1 MHKLLAE
8 LEDGFHGV
16 IEALLIQV
24 NRGVTAK
31 GAPYLSFVLQD
42 KSGQIDAKYWNVSE
56 EVLHQYE
63 AGMIVRIFAD
73 VLSHQKQLQ
82 VRVNK
87 MEIIPSEDVDIS
99 LFVKE
104 GRISKDELKSS
115 IFQILNE
122 MKNENIKRICLSIL
136 QDYEQNFFLYPAA
149 KRNHHDFVG
158 GLATHVLGMMK
169 LAKFMAQQYPLL
181 NEDLLLSGVLLHDIG
196 KLMELSGAVITEYTV
211 EGKLLGHISIMQS
224 IVQQKAEE
232 LGIQGEEVM
241 LMRHMILSHHG
252 HYEYGSPVLPLIPEA
267 EILYLIDNID
277 ARMHTMEKALVNVEK
292 GEFSQRIFALE
303 NRSFYKSKIE

>member
-1 MHKLLAE
+1 MSKLLAE
-8 LEDGFHGV
+8 LEDGFHGT

-31 GAPYLSFVLQD
+31 GAPYLSFVLRD
-42 KSGQIDAKYWNVSE
+42 KSGRMDAKYWNVSE
-56 EVLHQYE
+56 EQLHQYK
-63 AGMIVRIFAD
+63 AGMVVRIFAD

-82 VRVNK
+82 VRINK
-87 MEIIPSEDVDIS
+87 MEIIPTEDVDIS

-104 GRISKDELKSS
+104 GRVSKDELKTS
-115 IFQILNE
+115 IFKILEN

-136 QDYEQNFFLYPAA
+136 HDYEQDFFIYPAA

-169 LAKFMAQQYPLL
+169 LAKFMANQYPLL

-224 IVQQKAEE
+224 IVQQKADD
-232 LGIQGEEVM
+232 LGISGEEVM

-277 ARMHTMEKALVNVEK
+277 ARMHSMEKALENVEE
-292 GEFSQRIFALE
+292 GDFSQRIFALE
-303 NRSFYKSKIE
+303 NRSFYKSKI

>member
-1 MHKLLAE
+1 MSKLLAE
-8 LEDGFHGV
+8 LEDGFHGT

-42 KSGQIDAKYWNVSE
+42 KSGRMDAKYWNVSE
-56 EVLHQYE
+56 EQLHQYK
-63 AGMIVRIFAD
+63 AGMVVRIFAD
-73 VLSHQKQLQ
+73 VLSHHKQLQ
-82 VRVNK
+82 VRINK
-87 MEIIPSEDVDIS
+87 MEIIPTEDVDIS

-104 GRISKDELKSS
+104 GRVSKDELKTS
-115 IFQILNE
+115 IFKILEN

-136 QDYEQNFFLYPAA
+136 HDYEQDFFIYPAA

-169 LAKFMAQQYPLL
+169 LAKFMANQYPLL

-224 IVQQKAEE
+224 IVQQKADD
-232 LGIQGEEVM
+232 LGISGEEVM

-277 ARMHTMEKALVNVEK
+277 ARMHSMEKALENVEE
-292 GEFSQRIFALE
+292 GDFSQRIFALD
-303 NRSFYKSKIE
+303 NRSFYKSKI